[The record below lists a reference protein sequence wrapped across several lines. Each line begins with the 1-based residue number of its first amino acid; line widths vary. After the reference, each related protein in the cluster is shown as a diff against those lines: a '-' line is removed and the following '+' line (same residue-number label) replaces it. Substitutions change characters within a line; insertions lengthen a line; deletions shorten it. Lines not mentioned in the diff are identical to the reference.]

1 MWLAV
6 IYISIAISVFKMEIA
21 KINILTKISG
31 GAVLAIIKIFFIE
44 REGRI
49 MEIYF
54 EHNRFISL
62 YLSCFI
68 YNF

>member
-1 MWLAV
+1 
-6 IYISIAISVFKMEIA
+6 MEIA